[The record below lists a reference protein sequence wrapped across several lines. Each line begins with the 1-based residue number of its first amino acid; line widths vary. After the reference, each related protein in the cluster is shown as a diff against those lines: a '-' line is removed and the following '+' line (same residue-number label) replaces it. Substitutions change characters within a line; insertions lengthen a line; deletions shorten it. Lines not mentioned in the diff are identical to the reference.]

1 MLIMNSEQQTKIL
14 DRYLRPRNGATYII
28 AEIGIN
34 HNGSLE
40 RAFDLI
46 GEAAR
51 AGADAAKFQN
61 WVAEDFIS
69 DREQIYSY
77 KSNGREISESFYD
90 LCKRNELGHEWLPKL
105 AECCKAEGIDFLST
119 PTTTTGV
126 DDLLK
131 LGLRVLKNGSDYL
144 SNIPLIT
151 YMAEHAPV
159 VIISTGMAWQKDVD
173 YAVSAAQKANPD
185 TLPVLL
191 HCTSIYPTPIKQANL
206 SRMCGLAR
214 RYALPVGFSDHT
226 CGWEAAVQAV
236 TLGARVLEKH
246 FTLYHDDE
254 GPDHSFSL
262 TPQELRQYVNEVRDA
277 EDRMGSIEIA
287 PATDELEIAT
297 RQRLS
302 AVAAINLS
310 AGAILTAASIAFKK
324 PGTGINPPEIIAYYG
339 RMLSR
344 DVSINEVFTSDMF
357 L

>member
-1 MLIMNSEQQTKIL
+1 MNSEQQKKIL
-14 DRYLRPRNGATYII
+14 DRYLRPRNGTTYII
-28 AEIGIN
+28 AEIGMN

-40 RAFDLI
+40 RALDLI
-46 GEAAR
+46 REAAR

-69 DREQIYSY
+69 DRGQIYSY
-77 KSNGREISESFYD
+77 KSNGREISEPFYD

-119 PTTTTGV
+119 PTTTTGI

-131 LGLRVLKNGSDYL
+131 LGIKVLKNGSDYL
-144 SNIPLIT
+144 SNIPLIN
-151 YMAEHAPV
+151 YMAEHAPI

-173 YAVSAAQKANPD
+173 YAVSAAQKTSPN

-191 HCTSIYPTPIKQANL
+191 HCTSIYPTPTKQANL

-214 RYALPVGFSDHT
+214 RYELPVGFSDHT

-246 FTLYHDDE
+246 FTLHHDDE

-262 TPQELRQYVNEVRDA
+262 TPEELRRYIIAVRDA
-277 EDRMGSIEIA
+277 EDRMGSSEIV
-287 PATDELEIAT
+287 PAADELEIAIS
-297 RQRLS
+297 QRLS
-302 AVAAINLS
+302 AVAANNLS
-310 AGAILTAASIAFKK
+310 AGTILTADSTAFKK
-324 PGTGINPPEIIAYYG
+324 PGTGINPAEINDYYG
-339 RMLSR
+339 RVLAR
-344 DVSINEVFTSDMF
+344 DIAINEVFTSDMF